1 MLSAEVRGSHFEMLL
16 LESSGE
22 IRLGGGG
29 LRRASGVAYGKF
41 RRAFKVLYSTTVQGL
56 SLSP

>member
-22 IRLGGGG
+22 IRLG
-29 LRRASGVAYGKF
+29 RASGVAYGKF